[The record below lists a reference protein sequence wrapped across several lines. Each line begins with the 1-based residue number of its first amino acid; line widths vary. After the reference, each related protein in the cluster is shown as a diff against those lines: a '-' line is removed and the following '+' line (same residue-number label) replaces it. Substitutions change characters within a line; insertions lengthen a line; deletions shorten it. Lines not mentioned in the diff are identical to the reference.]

1 MSFERRPGTC
11 LSVQEPGGK
20 NRNGMNRKAIPLFV
34 AIGYLLLFAA
44 GYLFFLFASNLRSR
58 NYYHAPNYSFLFWL
72 FLYSSITAFGLMR
85 LRKWAVLS
93 LFLPGILELF
103 HNRFGRQGRDVYQGT
118 SLLVP

>member
-1 MSFERRPGTC
+1 M
-11 LSVQEPGGK
+11 
-20 NRNGMNRKAIPLFV
+20 FV

-58 NYYHAPNYSFLFWL
+58 IYYHGPNYSFLFWL
-72 FLYSSITAFGLMR
+72 FLYSSITAFGLLR